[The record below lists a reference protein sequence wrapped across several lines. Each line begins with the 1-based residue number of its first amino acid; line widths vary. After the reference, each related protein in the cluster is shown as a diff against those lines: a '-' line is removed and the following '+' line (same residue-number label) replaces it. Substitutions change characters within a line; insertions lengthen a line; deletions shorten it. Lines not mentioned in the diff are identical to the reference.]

1 MSKRDKWTPERRE
14 HEQALKRA
22 RLKER
27 RRTDPAYRERENA
40 YQRARRAGKPPRGPM
55 GDPPA
60 PMLAEGLELAGQ
72 SIQHDGEGK
81 VSLVW
86 DLGRRAGDSDPAP
99 IPPDFAITR
108 IAQATRNGDEVL
120 RWATYARE
128 EADRHAALMAAY
140 ERHASNYAGLVP
152 AAPLPEVTDTD
163 LMTIYPIGDHHLGML
178 SWAPET
184 GESWDLRHGKASL
197 VAVMSELV
205 RMAPNSERAII
216 SNLGDFLHAQDD
228 ANVTPGH
235 GNKLDVD
242 GRHAK
247 VADAALALLT
257 TCIDLALRKHRHVT
271 VRNLPGNHDPR
282 VAAGL
287 ARELRAWYRDEP
299 RLDVADAYAVH
310 QYDRFGNVLLGW
322 HHGDRTPGKELVAV
336 MSVDRRVEWGEC
348 KFCFWH
354 CGHVHHK
361 IGDKEHPGAIV
372 EAHRIL
378 PPGDAYHAGRYRAS
392 RGMQAITYHRVFGE
406 TSRAVVGID
415 RVREEMKKLMGAA

>member
-1 MSKRDKWTPERRE
+1 
-14 HEQALKRA
+14 
-22 RLKER
+22 
-27 RRTDPAYRERENA
+27 
-40 YQRARRAGKPPRGPM
+40 M

-72 SIQHDGEGK
+72 SIRRDAKGN
-81 VSLVW
+81 VSTVW
-86 DLGRRAGDSDPAP
+86 DLGRRAGDEDPAP

-108 IAQATRNGDEVL
+108 IAQATRSGDEVL
-120 RWATYARE
+120 RWTTHVRD

-140 ERHASNYAGLVP
+140 ERHASSYEGIVP
-152 AAPLPEVTDTD
+152 AAPLPVAANAD
-163 LMTIYPIGDHHLGML
+163 LLTLYPIGDHHLGML
-178 SWAPET
+178 AWGPEC

-197 VAVMSELV
+197 VAVVAELV
-205 RMAPNSERAII
+205 RMAPDAERAII
-216 SNLGDFLHAQDD
+216 VNLGDFLHAQDD
-228 ANVTPGH
+228 SALTPGH

-247 VADAALALLT
+247 VADAALALLV
-257 TCIDLALRKHRHVT
+257 TCVDLTLRKHRHVT

-287 ARELRAWYRDEP
+287 ARELRAWYRNEP
-299 RLDVADAYAVH
+299 RLDIADAYAAH
-310 QYDRFGNVLLGW
+310 QYDRFGNVLLGF
-322 HHGDRTPGKELVAV
+322 HHGDRTPGKDLVAV
-336 MSVDRRVEWGEC
+336 MTVDQREAWGEC
-348 KFCFWH
+348 KFCHWH

-392 RGMQAITYHRVFGE
+392 RGMQAITYHREFGE